1 MAVPA
6 GFLPDEDQGYVFA
19 GIQLPDASSLQ
30 RTPEIARQAEEMIMK
45 VPGVKYTTTVIG
57 YSMLS
62 QVSNTYSAFFFITL
76 EDWAKRKKPEE

>member
-1 MAVPA
+1 MKTR
-6 GFLPDEDQGYVFA
+6 GTSLPEFSF
-19 GIQLPDASSLQ
+19 PMPH
-30 RTPEIARQAEEMIMK
+30 RCNARLKSPAEEMIMK